1 MPNMNLMI
9 YLKKRQWQSSKVY
22 MGIGAEKDKVFMK
35 VKGFGNNKDIK
46 NNIFA
51 LLFSRVTCNN
61 RRYRTQRKKNVEG
74 IFCTLLRCKPAN
86 DYAVKFTTGENRVR
100 DIHRTLHSEILKNW
114 LWRKV
119 KSMKNMYLH

>member
-1 MPNMNLMI
+1 
-9 YLKKRQWQSSKVY
+9 